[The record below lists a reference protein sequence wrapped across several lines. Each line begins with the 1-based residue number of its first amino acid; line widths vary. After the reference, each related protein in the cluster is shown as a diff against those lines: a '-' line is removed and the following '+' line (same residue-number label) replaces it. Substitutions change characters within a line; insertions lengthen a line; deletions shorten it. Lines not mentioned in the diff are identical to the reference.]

1 MMKLSTKDY
10 NLLNFMM
17 SLPEKDLHETLFA
30 MLLQY
35 YDEVIES
42 KEDYILAEGKIPVV
56 LVAHLDTVEEHDPK
70 YQMIYDEKKGI
81 LTSLFGLGFD
91 DRAGVAAIIKIL
103 DAGFRPSII
112 LTHGEEKGCL
122 GSDQLVKDYPD

>member
-42 KEDYILAEGKIPVV
+42 KENYILAEGKIPVV
-56 LVAHLDTVEEHDPK
+56 FKQWYVG
-70 YQMIYDEKKGI
+70 KGK
-81 LTSLFGLGFD
+81 L
-91 DRAGVAAIIKIL
+91 A
-103 DAGFRPSII
+103 
-112 LTHGEEKGCL
+112 
-122 GSDQLVKDYPD
+122 